1 MLDFIAVI
9 AFIVG
14 LVLDSLP
21 FSAKKTFDLSFI
33 GLCLIMSVIFY
44 LVVLGI
50 TDVYD
55 NLNEFVRNW

>member
-14 LVLDSLP
+14 LVLASLP

-44 LVVLGI
+44 LGVLGI

-55 NLNEFVRNW
+55 NLSEFVRNW